1 MKLYEKILQK
11 SEINERF
18 RTAVIEILRQELISS
33 KAGLAESL
41 QIKPA
46 KFSEILNGRMN
57 VGTDTL
63 AFMCDFYRISP
74 DWLLMGRG
82 NNMFR
87 KDLLPRYWVED
98 EDHPLN
104 TTPNIIEDPVQQ
116 NSTDESSSNNDVET
130 IHLQQRIADKDALIA
145 SLQKQVANLEELIA
159 MLRK

>member
-18 RTAVIEILRQELISS
+18 RTAVIDILRQELISS

-63 AFMCDFYRISP
+63 ALMCDFYRISP

-116 NSTDESSSNNDVET
+116 NSTDESSSNNDEET